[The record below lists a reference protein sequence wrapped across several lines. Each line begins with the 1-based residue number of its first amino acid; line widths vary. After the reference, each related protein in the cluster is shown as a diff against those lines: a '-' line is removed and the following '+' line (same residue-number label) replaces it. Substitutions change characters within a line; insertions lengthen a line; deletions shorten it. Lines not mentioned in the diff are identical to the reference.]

1 MGNRNS
7 PLGPDRRV
15 QTVLCDPSSPRAAFR
30 SPHPSRQQ
38 VHTLLCPHRQPGAG
52 GGRPLLLLPAG
63 QPGKF
68 LTSISLRLAGTQVNF
83 SKPSD
88 AFAFEEDS
96 SNDGLSPE
104 QARSEDSQGSTESS
118 AGTKSSELPP
128 SAPSGPAQVGGAT
141 GKPHFP
147 ALVGRDTAPQSEGT
161 AGLGEWG
168 RLQGW
173 IGALNVTGRAGR
185 WQH

>member
-1 MGNRNS
+1 M
-7 PLGPDRRV
+7 
-15 QTVLCDPSSPRAAFR
+15 
-30 SPHPSRQQ
+30 
-38 VHTLLCPHRQPGAG
+38 
-52 GGRPLLLLPAG
+52 LLLLEG
-63 QPGKF
+63 QPGKS

-141 GKPHFP
+141 GKPHVP

-173 IGALNVTGRAGR
+173 IGTLNVTGRAGR